1 MEMFFV
7 LIYFV
12 FGILSLILF
21 FKVWGMCNN
30 VARIRELMEMRNSID
45 SNPTSETENV
55 SKTFAVGDK
64 VVILKTGKVTT
75 VTEVKDGKYECASN
89 NGKSYD
95 GVFSQCELNKF

>member
-1 MEMFFV
+1 MELFFV
-7 LIYFV
+7 FIYFV

-30 VARIRELMEMRNSID
+30 VSRIRELMEMEISKGFT
-45 SNPTSETENV
+45 PHSETEKA

-89 NGKSYD
+89 NGNFYD
-95 GVFSQCELNKF
+95 GVFSQSELNKF